1 MRPEFTPDGH
11 ERRTFIEAARRAQIV
26 ACAIDTIAT
35 LGYAQASLAQIAR
48 RAEISKGVISY
59 HFVDKDELIRQ
70 VVAEVLKAFDSYMR
84 PRIAA
89 EFRSATR
96 MLRAY
101 IESNVE
107 FMTTTHRKHVL
118 ALVEVV
124 TNARRRAGNPLFDP
138 KKYEAGLTEL
148 EQILRRGQRAGE
160 FRRFSTR
167 VMAASIRAAIDAIA
181 AQMVTNPDLD
191 IDAYGAELAT
201 LFEQASKAS

>member
-48 RAEISKGVISY
+48 RAGISKGVISY
-59 HFVDKDELIRQ
+59 HFADKDELIRQ
-70 VVAEVLKAFDSYMR
+70 VVAELLQAFDSYMR

-96 MLRAY
+96 MLRVY

-107 FMTTTHRKHVL
+107 FMTTHRKHVL

-167 VMAASIRAAIDAIA
+167 VMAVSIRAAIDAIA

-201 LFEQASKAS
+201 QFEQASKAP